1 MPARAVQ
8 LAKRTLVSLLRSLG
22 RAYGVPLTVT
32 RDSADAAVNAAYR
45 RIVLKVHPDKGG
57 RGRQRRAA
65 GRGLSPQ
72 LTRRVRWGPRRG
84 KSVPES
90 ALRRL
95 KFDMFRVKRPAAAP
109 RARNTGADLTQ
120 SHGAEGRRA
129 GAPRHWSRE
138 NKCAAEATAQRPVT
152 TGHLGG
158 WGKEYTEQP
167 ATK

>member
-1 MPARAVQ
+1 M
-8 LAKRTLVSLLRSLG
+8 
-22 RAYGVPLTVT
+22 
-32 RDSADAAVNAAYR
+32 AAVFRLSAHACPTMTKVEKSAGELAA
-45 RIVLKVHPDKGG
+45 VFLLSAHACPTMTKVEK
-57 RGRQRRAA
+57 
-65 GRGLSPQ
+65 
-72 LTRRVRWGPRRG
+72 
-84 KSVPES
+84 S

-95 KFDMFRVKRPAAAP
+95 KFDTFRVKRPAAAP